1 MPTEGQRT
9 PETVIERLEIVV
21 ETRKAGVR
29 TVPRPSVLTPP
40 ERGVRTFEHHLREV
54 LERYV

>member
-29 TVPRPSVLTPP
+29 TVPRPPVLTPP
-40 ERGVRTFEHHLREV
+40 ERGVRTF
-54 LERYV
+54 